1 MPVLVVEGFTGPPP
15 RFLES
20 ESAEAPPW
28 ELSERRPTSGTEIF
42 PRFVWGLSNRR
53 PWSESGRL
61 FCGATLMPPTFT
73 LKSPAGA
80 VEAVPTTPAR
90 STKTISAYVARSSS
104 LQIKGDRSGSAVS
117 MPDET
122 EQGSQPHSDGPKRAR
137 EGNVKLLD
145 RRLASQRLDQPVLYP
160 ALSLPYAVA
169 TTPHLA
175 GARR

>member
-28 ELSERRPTSGTEIF
+28 ELSERRPTSGIEIF

-90 STKTISAYVARSSS
+90 SIKTISAYVTRSSD
-104 LQIKGDRSGSAVS
+104 LQIKRERRCSAVS
-117 MPDET
+117 MPDER
-122 EQGSQPHSDGPKRAR
+122 QQASQLHSDGLKRAR
-137 EGNVKLLD
+137 DRNVKLLD
-145 RRLASQRLDQPVLYP
+145 RRPAPPRLDQPVLYP
-160 ALSLPYAVA
+160 ALSLPYPVPTA
-169 TTPHLA
+169 PHLA